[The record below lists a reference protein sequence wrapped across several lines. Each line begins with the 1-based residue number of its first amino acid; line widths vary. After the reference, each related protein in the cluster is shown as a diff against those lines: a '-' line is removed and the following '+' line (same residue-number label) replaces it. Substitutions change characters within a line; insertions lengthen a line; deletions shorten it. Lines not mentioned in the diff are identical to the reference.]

1 MPVVNKFMST
11 NKSVE
16 TRYRIHDPGHPWHEE
31 LATLVRSEGE
41 SVLLQLD
48 RLPPNWRSREAWFGV
63 QQVRRVPQGEG
74 R

>member
-1 MPVVNKFMST
+1 MST
-11 NKSVE
+11 NKSGE

-48 RLPPNWRSREAWFGV
+48 RLPVNWRSRQAWFGV